1 MKTIIFLIIC
11 PVIMSSC
18 VTYEAS
24 VKKTESL
31 EYGAVRAYPEWKYK
45 KTGKWIFPVVGAAA
59 GAAYG
64 YNSDMIEGIEKQEH
78 NALAWGAVGILG
90 GALLGNMIIRNSEG
104 VRDVKISEAQKWVNK
119 YNKDTH
125 KDYLLHDIEQ
135 NENFILIPATLKEEL
150 DNIKREYNII
160 ASTLKSDRDI
170 SWNQLVEYKQV
181 VDNDYTYFLSN
192 ETSELA
198 NAISER
204 ESGAAYN
211 ELKSRLQSEFAK
223 PMTYSSLNSL
233 AGFTNQHQELYSKLT
248 QNQKSQI
255 QGEVTQQS
263 EKILA
268 ELMKKESKTIDDIT
282 TALSSKNEL
291 EVFHKGFDQRYG
303 SFKKYHSVQAVY
315 DAITDKKTRI
325 ISANSETI
333 TQRIEQVTSIS
344 QLNNLNGLY
353 LSQVNSTA
361 EINRL
366 KAKVKSKESELIE
379 AERRRE
385 IARQE
390 KMKRVIEETM
400 DGFTTD
406 GLVNSELM
414 KNFFLGNFIEIP
426 FNRDN
431 IFFSTMISAYMYAY
445 ANACKSSLPSN
456 MVPIMENKCNAWM
469 ITRNGYGV
477 EISRYCTDWV
487 KKPTGYYASPEL
499 YAAYSEIERIQAGDV
514 FKNIG
519 KIIFGEN
526 PIGSVTSNVL
536 DAITLKSDMSR
547 LISVNGCNN
556 AGLKRFEENL
566 IRFAHNNHPIRLT
579 ENGTSLTITP
589 AAVDY
594 SQEQDLVKLM
604 KDLVYENSKNWTFK
618 YINNSVRN
626 VRVISRDSQDRPVKI
641 IATYTYEGFS
651 GRTNDEVHL
660 TFENGLPDCIYFPRY
675 SINCR
680 TPDRR
685 VVADFVNGKYI
696 VK

>member
-1 MKTIIFLIIC
+1 MKTIIFLVIC

-31 EYGAVRAYPEWKYK
+31 EHGAVRAYPEWKYK

-64 YNSDMIEGIEKQEH
+64 YNADMIEGIEKQEH

-90 GALLGNMIIRNSEG
+90 GALIGNMIIRNSEG
-104 VRDVKISEAQKWVNK
+104 VRDVKMSEAQKWVNK
-119 YNKDTH
+119 YNKDTQ
-125 KDYLLHDIEQ
+125 KDYQLHDIEQ
-135 NENFILIPATLKEEL
+135 NENFILIPETLKEEL
-150 DNIKREYNII
+150 DKIKHEYNII
-160 ASTLKSDRDI
+160 ASSLKSDRDI
-170 SWNQLVEYKQV
+170 SWDQLVEYKQV
-181 VDNDYTYFLSN
+181 LDNDYTKFLSN
-192 ETSELA
+192 ETNELA

-204 ESGAAYN
+204 ESGAAFN
-211 ELKSRLQSEFAK
+211 ELRSRLQSEFAK

-233 AGFTNQHQELYSKLT
+233 AGFLNQHQELYSKLT
-248 QNQKSQI
+248 QSQKSQI

-268 ELMKKESKTIDDIT
+268 ELMKDERKTLDEIT
-282 TALSSKNEL
+282 TALSGNNEL
-291 EVFHKGFDQRYG
+291 EIFYKGFDQRYG
-303 SFKKYHSVQAVY
+303 SFKEYHVVQAVY
-315 DAITDKKTRI
+315 EAITEKKTRI

-333 TQRIEQVTSIS
+333 AQSIEQVTSIS

-366 KAKVKSKESELIE
+366 KTQVKSKEFELIE

-400 DGFTTD
+400 DGFTTE
-406 GLVNSELM
+406 GLAKSELM
-414 KNFFLGNFIEIP
+414 KNIFLGNFIEIP

-445 ANACKSSLPSN
+445 ATTCDSSLPDN
-456 MVPIMENKCNAWM
+456 KVPIMEDKCNRWM
-469 ITRNGYGV
+469 IKEDIYGI

-487 KKPTGYYASPEL
+487 KEPTGFYASPEL
-499 YAAYSEIERIQAGDV
+499 YAAYSEIERIQAGDI
-514 FKNIG
+514 FKNLG
-519 KIIFGEN
+519 KIILGGN
-526 PIGSVTSNVL
+526 PIESMSSMAS
-536 DAITLKSDMSR
+536 DAITLKSDMNR
-547 LISVNGCNN
+547 LISINGCNN

-566 IRFAHNNHPIRLT
+566 IRFAHGNHPIRLT
-579 ENGTSLTITP
+579 EDGTSLTITP

-594 SQEQDLVKLM
+594 SQEQDLEKLM
-604 KDLVYENSKNWTFK
+604 KDLVYENSKSWTFR
-618 YINNSVRN
+618 YINNSVRD
-626 VRVISRDSQDRPVKI
+626 VRVVSRDSRERPIKI
-641 IATYTYEGFS
+641 IATYSFEGFS

-675 SINCR
+675 STNCR

-685 VVADFVNGKYI
+685 VVANFVNGKYI